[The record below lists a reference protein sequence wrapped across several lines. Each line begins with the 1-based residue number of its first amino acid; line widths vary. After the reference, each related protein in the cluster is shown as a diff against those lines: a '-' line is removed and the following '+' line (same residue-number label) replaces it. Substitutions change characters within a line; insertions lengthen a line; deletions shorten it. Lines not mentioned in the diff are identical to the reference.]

1 MDEHAD
7 RSSRSNTILSRC
19 LCVITTNG
27 GMYSAVS
34 AMCVRSRPVDHTTAR
49 GGVGPDLL
57 IRMIADWEEVTK
69 VEVAPE

>member
-1 MDEHAD
+1 
-7 RSSRSNTILSRC
+7 
-19 LCVITTNG
+19 
-27 GMYSAVS
+27 MYSAVS